1 MTLSLGVQAEPL
13 GQGFCR
19 GEIRAMQALR
29 VSCLFKQ
36 CCAMLPDWRE
46 VVVKKEGGG
55 FLLLTVVEFDIQ
67 PLSKRQWDEY
77 EGFCC

>member
-1 MTLSLGVQAEPL
+1 
-13 GQGFCR
+13 
-19 GEIRAMQALR
+19 
-29 VSCLFKQ
+29 
-36 CCAMLPDWRE
+36 MLPDWRE

-77 EGFCC
+77 EGFCCWKEKKSTDCKSMKL